1 MNTQR
6 LQKILARLEEQNLTQ
21 MIICDPMAINY
32 LTGRMIDPGERLYAL
47 YINVSGGSRS
57 INVIIY
63 RNIYILNF
71 FCSIK
76 QFIGSKIILVEFS
89 NRI

>member
-32 LTGRMIDPGERLYAL
+32 LTGRMID
-47 YINVSGGSRS
+47 RS
-57 INVIIY
+57 EEHTSELQSQ
-63 RNIYILNF
+63 R
-71 FCSIK
+71 
-76 QFIGSKIILVEFS
+76 
-89 NRI
+89 